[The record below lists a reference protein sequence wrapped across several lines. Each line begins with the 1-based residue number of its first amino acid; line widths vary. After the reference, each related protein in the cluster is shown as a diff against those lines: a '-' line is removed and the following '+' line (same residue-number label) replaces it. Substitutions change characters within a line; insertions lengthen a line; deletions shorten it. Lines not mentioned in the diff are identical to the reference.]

1 MYCSPR
7 TLSFGCWRVGISG
20 SSALRSRVRLFGASR
35 AARCSG
41 QPAALGRPLARSLG
55 LMLAL
60 RVFTPT
66 LPNANARYHV
76 PPNCK
81 LKQRAE
87 VQVRREFVHKT
98 LQIPSRRHV
107 LKSSQIFR
115 KLMQNCERYEW
126 SATYPRQRCWL
137 MVDQK
142 RSSLRDDK
150 RRNKAAAMWRAVPR
164 PGVLVCSC
172 GVSTIAARTSS
183 D

>member
-1 MYCSPR
+1 M
-7 TLSFGCWRVGISG
+7 GISE

-107 LKSSQIFR
+107 PESSQIFR
-115 KLMQNCERYEW
+115 RLMQDYERYEW
-126 SATYPRQRCWL
+126 SATYPRQPML
-137 MVDQK
+137 ANGGPEEKQ
-142 RSSLRDDK
+142 
-150 RRNKAAAMWRAVPR
+150 RRQEKEQGGCDVACTVPR